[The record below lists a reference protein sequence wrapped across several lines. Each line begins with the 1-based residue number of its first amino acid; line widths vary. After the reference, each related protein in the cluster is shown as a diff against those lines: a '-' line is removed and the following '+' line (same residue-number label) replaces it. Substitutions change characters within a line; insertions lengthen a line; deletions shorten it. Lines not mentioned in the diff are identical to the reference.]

1 MPRAGIDGKPRHAQR
16 RGQRLHARQPEA
28 DGREAF
34 DRRFRYGV
42 LEPELPEAFPHRRA
56 QDRSVLRARR
66 HDRSRRRHHRQSDHR
81 AGARTQPESDRG
93 RGGDQGA
100 HRFPSRAPLRP
111 GPGFLLQQAA
121 SLSRIRSA
129 ATRKIPHGTNR
140 QARPL
145 HFDFSRRTKK
155 MSETAKPK
163 AKRAERRE
171 RAKAVPAQGGNRLPH
186 RIRELE
192 RILRQHVSLRKLS
205 SYLKASLTAAEAYA
219 AVECFGPQLF
229 QGATGKLYLIH
240 PPGDYLE
247 HVATWGEASPSE
259 GTFPFRDCW
268 ALRRAQPHWV
278 RDTRAEPLCGHVA
291 PVSKS
296 VLPYLCVPLIPQG
309 KLHGLLHVRRLKIE
323 SSPSKNIGS
332 MESSLNLASN
342 VAEEIGL
349 ALANLNLRETLHE
362 QSIRDPLTGLY
373 NRRFLEDS

>member
-1 MPRAGIDGKPRHAQR
+1 MPRAGIDRKPRHAQR
-16 RGQRLHARQPEA
+16 RGRRLDARQPEA

-66 HDRSRRRHHRQSDHR
+66 LDRSRRRHHRQSDHR
-81 AGARTQPESDRG
+81 AGARTQPESDRV
-93 RGGDQGA
+93 RGVDQGA

-121 SLSRIRSA
+121 SLSRIRRA
-129 ATRKIPHGTNR
+129 ATKKIPHGTNR
-140 QARPL
+140 QTRPL
-145 HFDFSRRTKK
+145 DFDFSRKTKK

-163 AKRAERRE
+163 AKRAEKRE

-186 RIRELE
+186 

-278 RDTRAEPLCGHVA
+278 RDAHAEPFCGHVTPA
-291 PVSKS
+291 SKS
-296 VLPYLCVPLIPQG
+296 VLPYVCVPLIAQG
-309 KLHGLLHVRRLKIE
+309 KMLGLLHVQRLK
-323 SSPSKNIGS
+323 
-332 MESSLNLASN
+332 MESMSSESAGSVESGLSLAAT
-342 VAEEIGL
+342 VGEEIGL
-349 ALANLNLRETLHE
+349 ALANLNLRETLQE
-362 QSIRDPLTGLY
+362 
-373 NRRFLEDS
+373 